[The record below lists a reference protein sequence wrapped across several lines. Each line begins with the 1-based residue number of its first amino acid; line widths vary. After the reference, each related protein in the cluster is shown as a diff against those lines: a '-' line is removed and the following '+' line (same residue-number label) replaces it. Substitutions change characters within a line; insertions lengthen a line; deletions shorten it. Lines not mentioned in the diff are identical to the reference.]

1 MSEPAFRRI
10 HFIGVGGTGLSGL
23 ARLSLLMGY
32 QVSGSDRQRPPLISD
47 LESLGLRFQGGH
59 VPDLVRQADLVVVS
73 SAVAN
78 DNPEAVWA
86 REAGIPVWKRH
97 EFIPWLSGGRRM
109 VAIAGTHGKTT
120 TTALLSHILVEC
132 GNDPTCLVGGLVHN
146 WGSNARLGSGDLFVV
161 EADEY
166 DRTFLALNP
175 WLGVITSV
183 EMDHPDCYPSLA
195 DLDDAFGQFVVRCR
209 RVLACGDQDGVKR
222 AVATAANVRWYGA
235 DSGADWRSL
244 AWEGRTDG
252 TRFKLAGPDGREHD
266 ATVPLWGEHSVANAL
281 AAIAAAY
288 EVGVPPERAL
298 PALLSFKGVARR
310 FSLRGCC
317 SGVYLVDDYGH
328 HPTQIRSVLDA
339 ARQRFPGAREVL
351 VFQPHTFSRTEA
363 LFDEYATALSQ
374 ADRAFVL
381 PVYGARESGDAHALS
396 ARLAAAAG
404 GEVLPGVEQA
414 SERLLAV
421 LRPGDV
427 LLNLG
432 AGDNEQLTAELMR
445 RMGCDGG

>member
-1 MSEPAFRRI
+1 
-10 HFIGVGGTGLSGL
+10 
-23 ARLSLLMGY
+23 
-32 QVSGSDRQRPPLISD
+32 
-47 LESLGLRFQGGH
+47 
-59 VPDLVRQADLVVVS
+59 
-73 SAVAN
+73 
-78 DNPEAVWA
+78 
-86 REAGIPVWKRH
+86 
-97 EFIPWLSGGRRM
+97 
-109 VAIAGTHGKTT
+109 
-120 TTALLSHILVEC
+120 
-132 GNDPTCLVGGLVHN
+132 
-146 WGSNARLGSGDLFVV
+146 
-161 EADEY
+161 
-166 DRTFLALNP
+166 
-175 WLGVITSV
+175 
-183 EMDHPDCYPSLA
+183 
-195 DLDDAFGQFVVRCR
+195 
-209 RVLACGDQDGVKR
+209 
-222 AVATAANVRWYGA
+222 
-235 DSGADWRSL
+235 
-244 AWEGRTDG
+244 
-252 TRFKLAGPDGREHD
+252 
-266 ATVPLWGEHSVANAL
+266 VANAL

-298 PALLSFKGVARR
+298 PALLSFEGVARR

-317 SGVYLVDDYGH
+317 SGVYLVDDYAH